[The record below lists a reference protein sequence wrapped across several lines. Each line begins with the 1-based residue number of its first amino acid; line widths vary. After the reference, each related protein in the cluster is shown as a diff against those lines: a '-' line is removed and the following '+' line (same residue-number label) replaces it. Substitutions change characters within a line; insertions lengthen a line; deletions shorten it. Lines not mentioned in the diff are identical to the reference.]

1 MHFYKIIIIKILD
14 KNEKRK
20 TRIKKEIVVK
30 MENEYHKIS

>member
-20 TRIKKEIVVK
+20 CRIQKEFVVK
-30 MENEYHKIS
+30 MENKYHKIS